1 MNALKR
7 CSILALVVLAACA
20 QAQDKKTIRLNVKPG
35 TVMTST
41 SVTDGKFAM
50 TGPADQTVNN
60 KTTMVQQYKFDAG
73 SEGWMKFLIET
84 TDFKMEGEQFN
95 MGTEINTDQIIAQAK
110 KVKISGEVNNV
121 GAARNVV
128 LSGADDM
135 EMGTKQMMSSISD
148 RISQIGL
155 LSMYFPDEGVT
166 VGTTWKKEIDLAKS
180 LAAIPFFTDVNGK
193 APVEFTVEGFENV
206 EGKDTAKIK
215 VFLDGR
221 VTFGLNFGGGGDS
234 KGNMSTTS
242 SSHVWIDLATGLP
255 VKSDTKM
262 ANNIDF
268 GMGTMQQEMSVT
280 TTTTVK
286 DQ

>member
-7 CSILALVVLAACA
+7 CSILALVVLASLA

-73 SEGWMKFLIET
+73 SDGWMKFLIET
-84 TDFKMEGEQFN
+84 TEFKMEGEQFN
-95 MGTEINTDQIIAQAK
+95 MGTEVNTDQIIAQAK

-128 LSGADDM
+128 LAGADDM

-155 LSMYFPDEGVT
+155 LSMYFPEEGVA

-180 LAAIPFFTDVNGK
+180 LAAISFFTDVSGK
-193 APVEFTVEGFENV
+193 APVEFTVEAFENV
-206 EGKDTAKIK
+206 DGKDTAKIK

-221 VTFGLNFGGGGDS
+221 VTFGLNFGGGGDT

-268 GMGTMQQEMSVT
+268 GMGTMQQEMSIT
-280 TTTTVK
+280 TTTAVK
-286 DQ
+286 G